1 MKYLVLQ
8 GDGMPDHKLPE
19 LEGRTPLEVADTP
32 NLDTIAKRAEIFGIA
47 KTIPDPLPP
56 GSDVGNLAVLGYDPT
71 KYYTGRSPLEAAS
84 IGISLGETDVT
95 VRCNLVTLAERNGR
109 TVMEDYSAGHI
120 TDDDAAGIIEDLK
133 KEFDGE
139 EFSLSQG
146 VSYRHL
152 LLWRGGNSGIQT
164 TPPHDI
170 SGKEIAPWLPS
181 GDGAEKLLNLMERSR
196 RILKDHPVNA
206 KRRAEGKN
214 TADSIWLW
222 GEGTKPDMPSLQE
235 LYGITGS
242 VVSAVDLVKGIGI
255 FAAMEVIEV
264 PGATGYLDTNYAGKV
279 SGAIESLQR
288 VDLAMIHIE
297 ATDETGHVGDASLK
311 IQAIEDFDQKVV
323 GPALAGMEQF
333 GEYRVLVLS
342 DHPTPIDLRTHSNEP
357 VPFAILDSA
366 NSSVK
371 DNSLV
376 YTEDCAAASGVF
388 VEEGWKLM
396 GTLVGKQDVQR

>member
-1 MKYLVLQ
+1 
-8 GDGMPDHKLPE
+8 MPDHKLPE
-19 LEGRTPLEVADTP
+19 LDGRTPLEAARTP
-32 NLDTIAKRAEIFGIA
+32 NLDEIAKRAEIFGTA

-84 IGISLGETDVT
+84 IGVSLKETDVT
-95 VRCNLVTLAERNGR
+95 VRCNLVTLSERNGR

-152 LLWRGGNSGIQT
+152 LLWQGGNSGIRT

-181 GDGAEKLLNLMERSR
+181 GEGAEKLTSLMERSR

-222 GEGTKPDMPSLQE
+222 GEGTRPEMPSLQE

-279 SGAIESLQR
+279 SGALESLQR

-297 ATDETGHVGDASLK
+297 ATDETGHMGDASLK
-311 IQAIEDFDQKVV
+311 IRAIEDFDQKVV
-323 GPALAGMEQF
+323 GPALGGMEQF

-366 NSSVK
+366 NRSVK
-371 DNSLV
+371 NGSLV
-376 YTEDCAAASGVF
+376 YTEDSAAASGVF
-388 VEEGWKLM
+388 VEEGWRLM
-396 GTLVGKQDVQR
+396 GTLVAG

>member
-1 MKYLVLQ
+1 MKYLILQ

-19 LEGRTPLEVADTP
+19 LDGRTPLEAADTP
-32 NLDTIAKRAEIFGIA
+32 NLDEIAKRAEIFGIA

-84 IGISLGETDVT
+84 IGISLGETDVA
-95 VRCNLVTLAERNGR
+95 VRCNLVTLAERDGR

-152 LLWRGGNSGIQT
+152 LLWRGGNSGIRT

-181 GDGAEKLLNLMERSR
+181 GDGAEKLLSLMEKSR

-206 KRRAEGKN
+206 KRRAKGKN
-214 TADSIWLW
+214 TADSVWLW
-222 GEGTKPDMPSLQE
+222 GEGTRPDMPPLQE

-255 FAAMEVIEV
+255 FASMEVIEV

-279 SGAIESLQR
+279 SGAIESLRR

-297 ATDETGHVGDASLK
+297 ATDETGHVGDARLK
-311 IQAIEDFDQKVV
+311 IRAVEDFDQKVV

-342 DHPTPIDLRTHSNEP
+342 DHPTPIDLRTHTNEP
-357 VPFAILDSA
+357 VPFAILDSG
-366 NSSVK
+366 NRSVK
-371 DNSLV
+371 NGSLV
-376 YTEDCAAASGVF
+376 YTEDSAASSGIF
-388 VEEGWKLM
+388 VEQGWKLM
-396 GTLVGKQDVQR
+396 GTLVAR

>member
-1 MKYLVLQ
+1 
-8 GDGMPDHKLPE
+8 MPDHKLAE
-19 LEGRTPLEVADTP
+19 LEGRTPLEAAETP
-32 NLDTIAKRAEIFGIA
+32 NLDAIAKRAGIFGTA
-47 KTIPDPLPP
+47 KTIPDTLPP
-56 GSDVGNLAVLGYDPT
+56 GSDVGNLAVLGYDPE

-84 IGISLGETDVT
+84 IGVPLGETDVT

-120 TDDDAAGIIEDLK
+120 TDDDAAAIIEDLK

-152 LLWRGGNSGIQT
+152 LLWRGGNSAIST

-170 SGKEIAPWLPS
+170 SGRETAPWLPS
-181 GDGAEKLLNLMERSR
+181 GEGAEKLVGLMERSR
-196 RILKDHPVNA
+196 GVLKDHPVNR

-222 GEGTKPDMPSLQE
+222 GEGTKPDMPSLRE

-255 FAAMEVIEV
+255 FAGMEVIEV

-279 SGAIESLQR
+279 SGALESLDR

-297 ATDETGHVGDASLK
+297 ATDETGHVGDAALK
-311 IQAIEDFDQKVV
+311 IRAIEDFDRKVV
-323 GPALAGMEQF
+323 GPALAGMERF
-333 GEYRVLVLS
+333 REYRVLVLS
-342 DHPTPIDLRTHSNEP
+342 DHPTPVDIRTHSREP
-357 VPFAILDSA
+357 VPFAMLDSG
-366 NSSVK
+366 NLSVK
-371 DNSLV
+371 DASLV
-376 YTEDCAAASGVF
+376 YTEDCAASGGVF
-388 VEEGWKLM
+388 FEEGWRLM
-396 GTLVGKQDVQR
+396 GTLVAR

>member
-1 MKYLVLQ
+1 
-8 GDGMPDHKLPE
+8 MPDHKLPE
-19 LEGRTPLEVADTP
+19 LGGRTPLEAAETP
-32 NLDTIAKRAEIFGIA
+32 NLDAVARRAEVFGTA

-56 GSDVGNLAVLGYDPT
+56 GSDVGNLAVLGYDPE

-84 IGISLGETDVT
+84 IGVPLGETDVT
-95 VRCNLVTLAERNGR
+95 VRCNLVTLAQRDGR

-120 TDDDAAGIIEDLK
+120 TDDDAAAVIGDLK

-152 LLWRGGNSGIQT
+152 LLWRGGNSGIST

-181 GDGAEKLLNLMERSR
+181 GEGAEKLVGLMERSR
-196 RILKDHPVNA
+196 GILKDHPVNR
-206 KRRAEGKN
+206 KRRAEGQN

-222 GEGTKPDMPSLQE
+222 GEGTRPDMPSLRE

-279 SGAIESLQR
+279 SGALESLDR

-297 ATDETGHVGDASLK
+297 ATDETGHVGDAGLK
-311 IQAIEDFDQKVV
+311 IQAIEDFDRKVV
-323 GPALAGMEQF
+323 GPALEGMERF

-342 DHPTPIDLRTHSNEP
+342 DHPTPVDLRTHTSEP
-357 VPFAILDSA
+357 VPFAILDSG

-371 DNSLV
+371 HDSFV
-376 YTEDCAAASGVF
+376 YTEDCAAASGVY
-388 VEEGWKLM
+388 VEEGWKLL
-396 GTLVGKQDVQR
+396 GRLVGK

>member
-1 MKYLVLQ
+1 
-8 GDGMPDHKLPE
+8 MPDHKLPE
-19 LEGRTPLEVADTP
+19 LDGRTPLEVAYTP
-32 NLDTIAKRAEIFGIA
+32 NLDEIAKRAEIFGIA

-84 IGISLGETDVT
+84 IGISLGETDIA
-95 VRCNLVTLAERNGR
+95 VRCNLVTLGERDGQ

-152 LLWRGGNSGIQT
+152 LLWRGGNSGVRT

-170 SGKEIAPWLPS
+170 SGKEIAPWIPS
-181 GDGAEKLLNLMERSR
+181 GEGAEKLNLLMEKSR
-196 RILKDHPVNA
+196 RILKDHPVNK

-222 GEGTKPDMPSLQE
+222 GEGTRPDMPSLLE

-242 VVSAVDLVKGIGI
+242 VISAVDLVKGIGI

-279 SGAIESLQR
+279 SGALDSLQR

-323 GPALAGMEQF
+323 GPALEGMEQF

-357 VPFAILDSA
+357 VPFAILDST
-366 NSSVK
+366 NPSVK
-371 DNSLV
+371 NSSLV
-376 YTEDCAAASGVF
+376 YTEDCAASGVF

-396 GTLVGKQDVQR
+396 GELVGE

>member
-1 MKYLVLQ
+1 
-8 GDGMPDHKLPE
+8 MPDHKLPE
-19 LEGRTPLEVADTP
+19 LEGRTPLEVANTP
-32 NLDTIAKRAEIFGIA
+32 NLDAIAKRAEIFGTA

-84 IGISLGETDVT
+84 IGVSLGETDVT

-152 LLWRGGNSGIQT
+152 LLWRGGNSGIRT

-181 GDGAEKLLNLMERSR
+181 GDGAEKLTSLMERSR
-196 RILKDHPVNA
+196 GILKDHPVNK

-222 GEGTKPDMPSLQE
+222 GEGTKPDMPSLKE

-264 PGATGYLDTNYAGKV
+264 PGATGYIDTNYAGKV
-279 SGAIESLQR
+279 SGAIESLQS

-297 ATDETGHVGDASLK
+297 ATDETGHMGDAALK
-311 IQAIEDFDQKVV
+311 IRAIEDFDQKVV

-366 NSSVK
+366 NRSVK
-371 DNSLV
+371 NDSFV
-376 YTEDCAAASGVF
+376 YTEDSAASSGVF
-388 VEEGWKLM
+388 VEQGWKLM
-396 GTLVGKQDVQR
+396 GTLVAG

>member
-1 MKYLVLQ
+1 
-8 GDGMPDHKLPE
+8 MPDHKLPE

-32 NLDTIAKRAEIFGIA
+32 NLDEIAKRAEIFGTA

-84 IGISLGETDVT
+84 IGVSLGDRDVT
-95 VRCNLVTLAERNGR
+95 VRCNLVTLAERDGR

-120 TDDDAAGIIEDLK
+120 TDEDAAGIIEDLK

-181 GDGAEKLLNLMERSR
+181 GDGAEKLLGLMEKSR

-206 KRRAEGKN
+206 KRRAEGEN

-222 GEGTKPDMPSLQE
+222 GEGTRPDMPSLQE

-242 VVSAVDLVKGIGI
+242 VISAVDLVKGIGV

-279 SGAIESLQR
+279 SGALDSLRR

-297 ATDETGHVGDASLK
+297 APDETGHVGDARLK
-311 IQAIEDFDQKVV
+311 IRAIEDFDQKVV

-366 NSSVK
+366 NRSVK
-371 DNSLV
+371 NGSLV
-376 YTEDCAAASGVF
+376 YTEDSAASSGIF
-388 VEEGWKLM
+388 VEQGWKLM
-396 GTLVGKQDVQR
+396 GTLVAGQEQAGQG

>member
-1 MKYLVLQ
+1 MKYLILQ

-19 LEGRTPLEVADTP
+19 LDGRTPLEAADTP
-32 NLDTIAKRAEIFGIA
+32 NLDEIAKRAEIFGIA

-84 IGISLGETDVT
+84 IGVSLGETDVA

-152 LLWRGGNSGIQT
+152 LLWRGGNSGIRT

-181 GDGAEKLLNLMERSR
+181 GDGAEKLLSLMEKSR

-214 TADSIWLW
+214 TADSVWLW
-222 GEGTKPDMPSLQE
+222 GEGTRPDMPPLQE

-255 FAAMEVIEV
+255 FASMEVIEV

-279 SGAIESLQR
+279 SGAIESLRR

-297 ATDETGHVGDASLK
+297 ATDETGHVGDARLK
-311 IQAIEDFDQKVV
+311 IRAIEDFDQKVV

-342 DHPTPIDLRTHSNEP
+342 DHPTPIDLRTHTNEP
-357 VPFAILDSA
+357 VPFAILDSE
-366 NSSVK
+366 NRSVK
-371 DNSLV
+371 NGSLV
-376 YTEDCAAASGVF
+376 YTEDSAASSGIF
-388 VEEGWKLM
+388 VEQGWKLM
-396 GTLVGKQDVQR
+396 GTLVAR

>member
-1 MKYLVLQ
+1 
-8 GDGMPDHKLPE
+8 MPDHKLPE
-19 LEGRTPLEVADTP
+19 LGGRTPLEAAETP
-32 NLDTIAKRAEIFGIA
+32 NLDAVARRAEVFGTA

-56 GSDVGNLAVLGYDPT
+56 GSDVGNLAVLGYDPE

-84 IGISLGETDVT
+84 IGVPLGETDVT
-95 VRCNLVTLAERNGR
+95 VRCNLVTLAQRDGR

-120 TDDDAAGIIEDLK
+120 TDDDAAAVIGDLK

-152 LLWRGGNSGIQT
+152 LLWRGGNSGITT

-170 SGKEIAPWLPS
+170 SGKEIAPRLPS
-181 GDGAEKLLNLMERSR
+181 GEGAEKLVGLMERSR
-196 RILKDHPVNA
+196 GILKDHPVNR
-206 KRRAEGKN
+206 KRRAEGQN

-222 GEGTKPDMPSLQE
+222 GEGTRPDMPSLRE

-279 SGAIESLQR
+279 SGALESLDR

-297 ATDETGHVGDASLK
+297 ATDETGHVGDAGLK
-311 IQAIEDFDQKVV
+311 IQAIEDFDRKVV
-323 GPALAGMEQF
+323 GPALEGMERF

-342 DHPTPIDLRTHSNEP
+342 DHPTPVDLRTHTSEP
-357 VPFAILDSA
+357 VPFAILDSG

-371 DNSLV
+371 HDSFV
-376 YTEDCAAASGVF
+376 YTEDCAAASGVY
-388 VEEGWKLM
+388 VEEGWKLL
-396 GTLVGKQDVQR
+396 GRLVGK

>member
-1 MKYLVLQ
+1 
-8 GDGMPDHKLPE
+8 MPDHKLPE
-19 LEGRTPLEVADTP
+19 LGGRTPLEVADTP
-32 NLDTIAKRAEIFGIA
+32 NLDALARRAEIFGTA

-84 IGISLGETDVT
+84 IGISLEETDVT
-95 VRCNLVTLAERNGR
+95 VRCNLVTLNEETGHA
-109 TVMEDYSAGHI
+109 VMEDYSAGHI
-120 TDDDAAGIIEDLK
+120 TDEDAADIIDDLK

-152 LLWRGGNSGIQT
+152 LLWREGSSNIRT

-170 SGKEIAPWLPS
+170 SGKKIAPWLPS
-181 GDGAEKLLNLMERSR
+181 GDGAEKLLGLMERSR
-196 RILKDHPVNA
+196 RILKDHPVNK

-222 GEGTKPDMPSLQE
+222 GEGTRPDMPSLQE

-264 PGATGYLDTNYAGKV
+264 PGATGYIDTNYAGKV
-279 SGAIESLQR
+279 SGAIESLRR

-342 DHPTPIDLRTHSNEP
+342 DHPTPIDLRTHTNEP

-366 NSSVK
+366 DRSVK
-371 DNSLV
+371 NGSLV
-376 YTEDCAAASGVF
+376 YTEDSAASNKIF
-388 VEEGWKLM
+388 VEQGWKLL
-396 GTLVGKQDVQR
+396 GTLVAG

>member
-1 MKYLVLQ
+1 
-8 GDGMPDHKLPE
+8 MPDHKLPE
-19 LEGRTPLEVADTP
+19 LDGRTPLEAADTP
-32 NLDTIAKRAEIFGIA
+32 NLDEIAKRAEIFGIA

-84 IGISLGETDVT
+84 IGISLGETDVA
-95 VRCNLVTLAERNGR
+95 VRCNLVTLAERDGR

-152 LLWRGGNSGIQT
+152 LLWRGGNSGIRT

-181 GDGAEKLLNLMERSR
+181 GDGAEKLLSLMEKSR

-214 TADSIWLW
+214 TADSVWLW
-222 GEGTKPDMPSLQE
+222 GEGTRPDMPPLQE

-255 FAAMEVIEV
+255 FASMEVIEV

-279 SGAIESLQR
+279 SGAIESLRR

-297 ATDETGHVGDASLK
+297 ATDETGHVGDARLK
-311 IQAIEDFDQKVV
+311 IRAVEDFDQKVV

-342 DHPTPIDLRTHSNEP
+342 DHPTPIDLRTHTNEP
-357 VPFAILDSA
+357 VPFAILDSG
-366 NSSVK
+366 NRSVK
-371 DNSLV
+371 NGSLV
-376 YTEDCAAASGVF
+376 YTEDSAASSGIF
-388 VEEGWKLM
+388 VEQGWKLM
-396 GTLVGKQDVQR
+396 GTLVAR

>member
-1 MKYLVLQ
+1 
-8 GDGMPDHKLPE
+8 MPDHKLAE
-19 LEGRTPLEVADTP
+19 LEGRTPLEAAETP
-32 NLDTIAKRAEIFGIA
+32 NLDAIAKRAGIFGTA
-47 KTIPDPLPP
+47 KTIPDTLPP

-84 IGISLGETDVT
+84 IGVPLGETDVT

-109 TVMEDYSAGHI
+109 AVMEDYSAGHI
-120 TDDDAAGIIEDLK
+120 TDDDAAAIIEDLK

-152 LLWRGGNSGIQT
+152 LLWRGGNSGIST

-170 SGKEIAPWLPS
+170 SGKETAPWLPS
-181 GDGAEKLLNLMERSR
+181 GEGAEKLVGLMERSR
-196 RILKDHPVNA
+196 GILKDHPVNR

-222 GEGTKPDMPSLQE
+222 GEGTRPDMPSLRE
-235 LYGITGS
+235 LYGVTGS

-255 FAAMEVIEV
+255 FAGMEVIEV

-279 SGAIESLQR
+279 SGALESLDR

-297 ATDETGHVGDASLK
+297 ATDETGHVGDAALK
-311 IQAIEDFDQKVV
+311 IRAIEDFDRKVV
-323 GPALAGMEQF
+323 GPALAGMERF
-333 GEYRVLVLS
+333 REYRVLVLS
-342 DHPTPIDLRTHSNEP
+342 DHPTPVDIRTHSREP
-357 VPFAILDSA
+357 VPFAMLDSG
-366 NSSVK
+366 NLSVK
-371 DNSLV
+371 DDSLV
-376 YTEDCAAASGVF
+376 YTEDCAASGGVF

-396 GTLVGKQDVQR
+396 GTLVAR

>member
-1 MKYLVLQ
+1 
-8 GDGMPDHKLPE
+8 MPDHKLPE
-19 LEGRTPLEVADTP
+19 LRGRTPLEVANTP
-32 NLDTIAKRAEIFGIA
+32 NLDAIAKRAETFGIA

-56 GSDVGNLAVLGYDPT
+56 GSDVGNLAVLGYDPM

-95 VRCNLVTLAERNGR
+95 VRCNLVTLAERNGH
-109 TVMEDYSAGHI
+109 TIMEDYSAGHI

-152 LLWRGGNSGIQT
+152 LLWRGGNSDIRT

-181 GDGAEKLLNLMERSR
+181 GDGAEKLLSLMEKSR
-196 RILKDHPVNA
+196 RILKDHPVNR

-214 TADSIWLW
+214 TADSVWLW
-222 GEGTKPDMPSLQE
+222 GEGTKPDMPSLKE

-255 FAAMEVIEV
+255 FAAMEIIEV

-279 SGAIESLQR
+279 SGALDSLQR

-297 ATDETGHVGDASLK
+297 ATDETGHVGDARLK
-311 IQAIEDFDQKVV
+311 IQAVEDFDQKVV
-323 GPALAGMEQF
+323 GPALSGMEQF
-333 GEYRVLVLS
+333 DEYRVLVLS
-342 DHPTPIDLRTHSNEP
+342 DHPTPIDLRTHTNEP

-366 NSSVK
+366 NSFVR
-371 DNSLV
+371 DASLV
-376 YTEDCAAASGVF
+376 YTEDCAASNGIF

-396 GTLVGKQDVQR
+396 GTLVAR

>member
-1 MKYLVLQ
+1 
-8 GDGMPDHKLPE
+8 MPDHKLPE
-19 LEGRTPLEVADTP
+19 LEGRTPLEVAETP
-32 NLDTIAKRAEIFGIA
+32 NLDAIAKRAEIFGIA

-95 VRCNLVTLAERNGR
+95 VRCNLVTLAERDGR
-109 TVMEDYSAGHI
+109 MVMEDYSAGHI
-120 TDDDAAGIIEDLK
+120 TDDDAAGIIKDLK

-181 GDGAEKLLNLMERSR
+181 GDGAEKLLGLMERSR
-196 RILKDHPVNA
+196 NILKGHPVNK

-222 GEGTKPDMPSLQE
+222 GEGTRPDMPSLQE

-297 ATDETGHVGDASLK
+297 ATDETGHVGDAGLK

-376 YTEDCAAASGVF
+376 YTEDCATASGVF
-388 VEEGWKLM
+388 VEEGWKLL
-396 GTLVGKQDVQR
+396 GTLVAR

>member
-1 MKYLVLQ
+1 
-8 GDGMPDHKLPE
+8 MPDHKLAE
-19 LEGRTPLEVADTP
+19 LEGRTPLEAAETP
-32 NLDTIAKRAEIFGIA
+32 NLDAIAKRAGIFGTA
-47 KTIPDPLPP
+47 KTIPDSLPP

-84 IGISLGETDVT
+84 IGVPLGETDVT
-95 VRCNLVTLAERNGR
+95 VRCNLVTLAERDGR
-109 TVMEDYSAGHI
+109 AVMEDYSAGHI
-120 TDDDAAGIIEDLK
+120 TDDDAAAIIEDLK

-152 LLWRGGNSGIQT
+152 LLWRGGNSAIST

-170 SGKEIAPWLPS
+170 SGKETAPWLPS
-181 GDGAEKLLNLMERSR
+181 GEGAEKLVGLMERSR
-196 RILKDHPVNA
+196 GILKDHPVNR

-222 GEGTKPDMPSLQE
+222 GEGTKPDMPSLRE
-235 LYGITGS
+235 LYGVTGS

-255 FAAMEVIEV
+255 FAGMEVIEV

-279 SGAIESLQR
+279 SGALESLDR

-297 ATDETGHVGDASLK
+297 ATDETGHVGDAGLK
-311 IQAIEDFDQKVV
+311 IRAIEDFDRKVV
-323 GPALAGMEQF
+323 GPALAGMERF
-333 GEYRVLVLS
+333 REYRVLVLS
-342 DHPTPIDLRTHSNEP
+342 DHPTPVDIRTHSREP
-357 VPFAILDSA
+357 VPFAMLDSG
-366 NSSVK
+366 NLSVK
-371 DNSLV
+371 DDSLV
-376 YTEDCAAASGVF
+376 YTEDCAASGGVF

-396 GTLVGKQDVQR
+396 GTLVAR